1 MRFFNYELEGEPRAG
16 LWLRGRGYD
25 LAGLLDVAPFGALGR
40 HNIGEIEDWRR
51 ALGSDPAAR
60 ADAAEP
66 MSPGFRWLP
75 PVTPITS
82 FRDFYAFE
90 QHVAT
95 ARARRG
101 LEVPENWYRM
111 PVFYFSNANALFG
124 HEAEIPIPPD
134 GEWMDYELEVGAVLG
149 EGGRDLDPETAE
161 AHIAGYC
168 VLADWSARKVQR
180 EEMSVGLGPA
190 KGKDFATSIGPFLV
204 TPDEF
209 EEHRKGKGFDLEMR
223 AGVNG
228 RELSRGNWS
237 SIHYSFGEMIAR
249 ASRGVE
255 LLPGELIGSGTVG
268 SGCILELGA
277 EEAGGWLKPGDRVEL
292 EITGLGKLQGTLTE
306 TPPTKK

>member
-1 MRFFNYELEGEPRAG
+1 VRFFNYEGEQGARAG

-25 LAGLLDVAPFGALGR
+25 LAELLGLAPFGPLSR
-40 HNIGEIEDWRR
+40 HNIGEIEGWRR
-51 ALGSDPAAR
+51 ELGEEPAAR
-60 ADAAEP
+60 ADAARP
-66 MSPGFRWLP
+66 LAAGFRWLP
-75 PVTPITS
+75 PVMPITS

-101 LEVPENWYRM
+101 LEVPEAWYRM

-124 HEAEIPIPPD
+124 HDAKIPIPPD

-149 EGGRDLDPETAE
+149 EGGRDLDPGSAE
-161 AHIAGYC
+161 ALIAGYC

-180 EEMSVGLGPA
+180 TEMSVGLGPA

-209 EEHRKGKGFDLEMR
+209 KQHRAGKGFDLTMR
-223 AGVNG
+223 ASVNG

-237 SIHYSFGEMIAR
+237 SIHYSFGEMIAQ

-255 LLPGELIGSGTVG
+255 LLPGELFGSGTVG

-277 EEAGGWLKPGDRVEL
+277 DEAGGWLEDGDQVEL
-292 EITGLGKLQGTLTE
+292 EITGLGKLRGTMTA
-306 TPPTKK
+306 TKP

>member
-1 MRFFNYELEGEPRAG
+1 MRFFNYESGSEARAG

-25 LAGLLDVAPFGALGR
+25 LSALLGQAPFGALGR
-40 HNIGEIEDWRR
+40 HNIGEIANWRR
-51 ALGSDPAAR
+51 ILGDDPAAR
-60 ADAAEP
+60 ADAARP
-66 MSPGFRWLP
+66 LAVGFRWLP
-75 PVTPITS
+75 PVMPVSS

-101 LEVPENWYRM
+101 LEVPTAWYDM

-124 HEAEIPIPPD
+124 HEAEIPIPPG

-149 EGGRDLDPETAE
+149 RGGRDLDPAAAE
-161 AHIAGYC
+161 GLIAGYC
-168 VLADWSARKVQR
+168 VLCDWSARKVQR

-190 KGKDFATSIGPFLV
+190 KGKDFASSIGPFLV

-209 EEHRKGKGFDLEMR
+209 EQHRAGKGFDLAMR
-223 AGVNG
+223 ASVNG

-237 SIHYSFGEMIAR
+237 SIHYSFGEMIAQ

-268 SGCILELGA
+268 SGCILEIGA
-277 EEAGGWLKPGDRVEL
+277 ETAGGWLKDGDRVEL
-292 EITGLGKLQGTLTE
+292 EITGLGKLRGTMVE
-306 TPPTKK
+306 TRP

>member
-1 MRFFNYELEGEPRAG
+1 MRFFNFDEGAGPRAG
-16 LWLRGRGYD
+16 IWLRGRGYD
-25 LAGLLDVAPFGALGR
+25 LAGLLGVTPFGPLGR
-40 HNIGEIEDWRR
+40 ENIGDIDDWRR
-51 ALGSDPAAR
+51 DLGSDLAEK

-66 MSPGFRWLP
+66 LAGGYRWLP
-75 PVTPITS
+75 PVTPVTS

-101 LEVPENWYRM
+101 LEVPEAWYRG

-134 GEWMDYELEVGAVLG
+134 GEWMDYELEIGAVLG
-149 EGGRDLDPETAE
+149 RGGRDLEPSAGE
-161 AHIAGYC
+161 ALIAGYC
-168 VLADWSARKVQR
+168 VLSDWSARKVQR

-204 TPDEF
+204 TSDEF
-209 EEHRKGKGFDLEMR
+209 EERRRGKGFDLEMR
-223 AGVNG
+223 ASVNG

-237 SIHYSFGEMIAR
+237 SLHFSFGEMIAR
-249 ASRGVE
+249 ASRGVD
-255 LLPGELIGSGTVG
+255 LLPGELFGSGTVG

-277 EEAGGWLKPGDRVEL
+277 EEAGGWLKDGDRVEL
-292 EITGLGKLQGTLTE
+292 EITGLGKLRGRIIE
-306 TPPTKK
+306 TRA